1 MTTATH
7 LWTIA
12 HHWRDLTT
20 ALATTGT
27 ATWPPA
33 GRMADYLASIHRS
46 DDEAEAE
53 QHRAAALRS
62 LERSPEQIGEMRA
75 PIRLHVLEIMQTV
88 RADLLECA
96 DQTAAAVQR
105 PVMSPLP
112 KGYPDVDR
120 ARREILIMQDRRD
133 PRRWR
138 WAGIRPDAAY
148 TALWLLARVQGAPGP
163 FRALHAREL
172 DHVASVARTACGRV
186 ERALDIVGQ
195 KRALAERHEC
205 GGRID
210 VYGGAGAHPT
220 AHCTGCGRTWTEQD
234 AAAVA

>member
-12 HHWRDLTT
+12 HHWRDLAT
-20 ALATTGT
+20 ALASTGT

-133 PRRWR
+133 PRRWK

-163 FRALHAREL
+163 FRPLHAREL

-195 KRALAERHEC
+195 RRSLAERHEC